1 MDAMRRRDV
10 TLAYLST
17 HDDGPAL
24 SPGDLSRIVS
34 HSLSAD
40 KIRDDID
47 GGLLE
52 AYRVW
57 ASTRFRYRIP
67 FPVCRRYL
75 LERGYL
81 SCSTHQ
87 CST

>member
-1 MDAMRRRDV
+1 MKRRDI

-17 HDDGPAL
+17 HADGPAL

-34 HSLSAD
+34 NSLSAD

-47 GGLLE
+47 AGLLQ
-52 AYRVW
+52 ANRIW
-57 ASTRFRYRIP
+57 ACTRFRYRIP
-67 FPVCRRYL
+67 FDVCRRYL
-75 LERGYL
+75 SERGFL
-81 SCSTHQ
+81 CSTHA